1 MKSVTTA
8 VLVACGCSV
17 SVGAA
22 AKHPR
27 PKPVSPFEIA
37 EIRVEANATDGDTEV
52 VIVAKGGDDGFRHF
66 SVRAPDGRYI
76 VSTYSFDP
84 TVKGQRELLFES
96 PEPPG
101 DQILAAY
108 PRGIYR
114 FTGQTHEGER
124 FVGTARLSHLLPPVA
139 VITHPAHESKIPLA
153 SLIVEWA
160 PLTGVSQILLE
171 LENESADPEQVLT
184 YNLSPTATRFAVPA
198 ELLAPGASYQLS
210 IGTVAANGNRVFSEI
225 EFETQQ

>member
-101 DQILAAY
+101 EQILAAY

-184 YNLSPTATRFAVPA
+184 YNLAPTATRFEVPA

>member
-1 MKSVTTA
+1 MKSATTA

-27 PKPVSPFEIA
+27 PKPVSSFEVA

-52 VIVAKGGDDGFRHF
+52 VIVAKGGDDGFRQF

-101 DQILAAY
+101 EQILAAY
-108 PRGIYR
+108 PRGVYR

-139 VITHPAHESKIPLA
+139 VITHPAHESTIPPA

-184 YNLSPTATRFAVPA
+184 YNLSPAATRFEVPA
-198 ELLAPGASYQLS
+198 DLLAPGASYQLS

>member
-8 VLVACGCSV
+8 VLVACGCSD

-52 VIVAKGGDDGFRHF
+52 VIVAKGGDDGFRQF

-101 DQILAAY
+101 EQILAAY
-108 PRGIYR
+108 PRGVYR

-184 YNLSPTATRFAVPA
+184 YNLSPTATRFEVPA

>member
-1 MKSVTTA
+1 MKSVTMA
-8 VLVACGCSV
+8 VLVACGCGV

-37 EIRVEANATDGDTEV
+37 EIHVEANATDGDTEV
-52 VIVAKGGDDGFRHF
+52 VIIAKGGNDGFRQF
-66 SVRAPDGRYI
+66 TVRAPDGRYI
-76 VSTYSFDP
+76 VSTFSLDP

-108 PRGIYR
+108 PRGVYY
-114 FTGQTHEGER
+114 FKGQTHEGER
-124 FVGTARLSHLLPPVA
+124 FAGTARLSHLLPPAA
-139 VITHPAHESKIPLA
+139 VITNPTHESEVPLA
-153 SLIVEWA
+153 PLIIEWA

-184 YNLSPTATRFAVPA
+184 YNLTAAATRFEVPA
-198 ELLAPGASYQLS
+198 HLLAPGASYQLS